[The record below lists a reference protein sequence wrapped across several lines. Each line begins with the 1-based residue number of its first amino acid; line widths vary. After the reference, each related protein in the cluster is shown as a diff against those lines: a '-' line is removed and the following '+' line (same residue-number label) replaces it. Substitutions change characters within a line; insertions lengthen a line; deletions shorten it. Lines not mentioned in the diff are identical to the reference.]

1 MFPLRRLTRRQ
12 FVALGMTAMA
22 AGVLQACSGGSQAPP
37 APSAAPTPTGP
48 PATLIAQPFQ
58 QATPTATAAAAGVS
72 QPTPQPAAV
81 SAKPTPVTQ
90 TLEIEFAI
98 ERGEGDHY
106 VLSAQENTK
115 HFNERYPSVKV
126 KITTGQKTEAA
137 KLRLQEHKPAEIG
150 NTGASAT
157 NIADSIAALKAGYVY
172 NLQDAMK
179 QESWDVPG
187 KSWYDT
193 ISPLVQPLIQVPG
206 YPGVWSFPNNVTT
219 LNVYYNKKLFDKVGA
234 QPPTTWAEL
243 DAVCKKL
250 KDAGIAPFTVDGTSA
265 DGYMDWW
272 FDTLSSRI
280 HGNEVY
286 RDVLR
291 GKTTLAEHP
300 GFLKAAQMV
309 RDFIDKEYFVKGYSG
324 LDFTGSQMVFY
335 QGQAAMLYVGSWL
348 LGEMRKAIPDDFSE
362 DVFRF
367 PMVTGGTGDPKHI
380 FGTDNTYGIAKESQ
394 HPELGTEWARCY
406 NSIAMTNWRSA
417 NVSHQPAILGAEPPT
432 KTPSLNKIFAES
444 TKMDIYNN
452 ADLYSQMGEHF
463 TTSNDLNSKLFRKE
477 VTPEDFI
484 KKMDENIKAYHAKP

>member
-1 MFPLRRLTRRQ
+1 MDQSRRFTRRQ
-12 FVALGMTAMA
+12 MMQLGAAVTA
-22 AGVLQACSGGSQAPP
+22 AGLLQACGGGSQAP
-37 APSAAPTPTGP
+37 AAAPTAAATAA

-58 QATPTATAAAAGVS
+58 QTTPTAAPTTQAAA
-72 QPTPQPAAV
+72 QPAAV
-81 SAKPTPVTQ
+81 PPRPTPVTQ
-90 TLEIEFAI
+90 TMEIEFTT
-98 ERGEGDHY
+98 ERGEDDHY
-106 VLSAQENTK
+106 VLSANENTK
-115 HFNERYPSVKV
+115 HFNEKYPSVSV

-157 NIADSIAALKAGYVY
+157 NIADSIAAIKANFVY

-179 QESWDVPG
+179 QESWDVAG
-187 KSWYDT
+187 KSWNDT
-193 ISPLVQPLIQVPG
+193 ISPLIQPLLQVPG
-206 YPGVWSFPNNVTT
+206 YPGVWSLPNNVTT
-219 LNVYYNKKLFDKVGA
+219 LNFYYNKKLFDKVGA
-234 QPPTTWAEL
+234 QPPATWSEL

-250 KDAGIAPFTVDGTSA
+250 KDAGIAPFTIDGTSA

-272 FDTLSSRI
+272 FDSVSSRLQ
-280 HGNEVY
+280 GNDVY

-291 GKTTLAEHP
+291 GKTTMAEHP
-300 GFLKAAQMV
+300 AFLKAAQMI

-348 LGEMRKAIPDDFSE
+348 LGEMRKAIPDDFLE

-367 PMVTGGTGDPKHI
+367 PMVTGGTGDPKHL
-380 FGTDNTYGIAKESQ
+380 FGTANTYGISKEST
-394 HPELGTEWARCY
+394 HPELGVEWCRCY
-406 NSIAMTNWRSA
+406 NSIAMTNWRST
-417 NVSHQPAILGAEPPT
+417 NVSHQPAILGADPPT
-432 KTPSLNKIFAES
+432 KTPSLNKIFADS

-484 KKMDENIKAYHAKP
+484 KQMDANIKAFHAKG

>member
-1 MFPLRRLTRRQ
+1 MSTTSRFTRRQ
-12 FVALGMTAMA
+12 FARLGAAAMA
-22 AGVLQACSGGSQAPP
+22 MGVLQACSGGSQAPAA
-37 APSAAPTPTGP
+37 APSPTGP

-58 QATPTATAAAAGVS
+58 QATPTTATAGQATA
-72 QPTPQPAAV
+72 QPVAV
-81 SAKPTPVTQ
+81 PPKPTPVTQ
-90 TLEIEFAI
+90 TMEIEFAI

-115 HFNERYPSVKV
+115 HFNEKYPTVNV

-157 NIADSIAALKAGYVY
+157 DIANSIEAIKANYVY

-187 KSWYDT
+187 KSWWDT
-193 ISPLVQPLIQVPG
+193 ISPLIQPLIQVPG
-206 YPGVWSFPNNVTT
+206 YPGVWSLPNNVTT
-219 LNVYYNKKLFDKVGA
+219 LNFYYNKKLFDKVGA
-234 QPPTTWAEL
+234 QPPATWDDL
-243 DAVCKKL
+243 DALCKKL
-250 KDAGIAPFTVDGTSA
+250 KDAGITPFTVDGTSA

-272 FDTLSSRI
+272 FDSLSARLQ
-280 HGNEVY
+280 GNEVY

-291 GKTTLAEHP
+291 GKTTFGEHP
-300 GFLKAAQMV
+300 QFLKAAQMI
-309 RDFIDKEYFVKGYSG
+309 RDFLDKDYFVKGYSG

-348 LGEMRKAIPDDFSE
+348 LGEMRKAIPDDFQE

-367 PMVTGGTGDPKHI
+367 PTVAGGTGDPKHI
-380 FGTDNTYGIAKESQ
+380 FGTANTYGIAKEAK

-417 NVSHQPAILGAEPPT
+417 NVSHQPAIIGAEPPG

-452 ADLYSQMGEHF
+452 ADLYSQMGEHY

-477 VTPEDFI
+477 LTPDDFI
-484 KKMDENIKAYHAKP
+484 KQMDENVKAYHAKK